1 MNNSPISTPETQV
14 EDQMPEPIADVFGKA
29 DAFFE
34 PEIVKSQMVFTP
46 RFWLLMA
53 IGIPI
58 SGLGLAAGIVW
69 VFPVFNILSI
79 FFALLTFQ
87 IGPNASY
94 LRFRRRMDAVLSVR
108 GRNRIRIEIESENPQ
123 FLSGRIRD
131 EFPSTHFAEGNESKF
146 KVSPGEEFKFEYIL
160 TPPER
165 GDAFF
170 RATFLRLTCPLGL
183 VEKQIQL
190 NTEQLVK
197 VYPNLLA
204 LREFQL
210 LNQQG
215 RLREAGV
222 RKSRMRGIGTE
233 FESLREYSLGDD
245 YRKIDWKATARRG
258 KPIVRS
264 YEVERN
270 QAVMIC
276 IDCGRHMMAEIDGVR
291 KLDLVLDSV
300 LMLMQS
306 ALSAGDNVGI
316 LAYGADVIRYI
327 PPKKGHRQLGVLL
340 NAIHDL
346 VGEPIESDPVRA
358 FAYLQSRHKRR
369 SLLINFTSIEDRDR
383 GKEVLT
389 SFGPLARS
397 HVSLIGNIADPKFR
411 EILRQIPQESVELF
425 QYASAHYLSEERKQ
439 GARVL
444 TSAGIHVLDSEPQDL
459 ASDLVNFYLDVKS
472 KGKL

>member
-1 MNNSPISTPETQV
+1 MNTPSISPPPKIEEKRSAAV
-14 EDQMPEPIADVFGKA
+14 EDVFGKT

-34 PEIVKSQMVFTP
+34 PEIVKSQMVFTK
-46 RFWLLMA
+46 RFWLLIA

-58 SGLGLAAGIVW
+58 SGLAMAAGSYW
-69 VFPVFNILSI
+69 VFPAFNVISLVI
-79 FFALLTFQ
+79 ALLTFQ
-87 IGPNASY
+87 IAPNASF

-108 GRNRIRIEIESENPQ
+108 GRNRVRIEIESENDQP
-123 FLSGRIRD
+123 LRGRIRD
-131 EFPSTHFAEGNESKF
+131 EFPSTHQAEGNESRF
-146 KVSPGEEFKFEYIL
+146 SVEPGEMFKFEYIL

-170 RATFLRLTCPLGL
+170 RATFLRLACPLGL
-183 VEKQIQL
+183 VEKQIRL

-215 RLREAGV
+215 RLREAGI
-222 RKSRMRGIGTE
+222 RKSRVRGVGTE
-233 FESLREYSLGDD
+233 FESLREYGLGDD

-258 KPIVRS
+258 KPIVRN

-270 QAVMIC
+270 QAVVIC
-276 IDCGRHMMAEIDGVR
+276 IDCGRHMMAEIDGIR

-306 ALSAGDNVGI
+306 ALTAGDNVGL
-316 LAYGADVIRYI
+316 LAYGADVIRFI
-327 PPKKGHRQLGVLL
+327 PPKKGHRQLGILL

-346 VGEPIESDPVRA
+346 VAEPIESDPVRA

-369 SLLINFTSIEDRDR
+369 SLMINFTSVEDRDR
-383 GKEVLT
+383 GKEILT
-389 SFGPLARS
+389 SFGPIARS
-397 HVSLIGNIADPKFR
+397 HVSLIGNIADPRFR
-411 EILRQIPQESVELF
+411 EMLRQIPQETNELF
-425 QYASAHYLSEERKQ
+425 QYASAHYLTEERRQ
-439 GARVL
+439 GAQVL

-459 ASDLVNFYLDVKS
+459 AGDLVSFYLDVKA